1 MDNIYKSK
9 RMIHEE
15 YSDIPLT
22 DEDKFKYCLPLK
34 FNCKDEKCQSEIIL
48 KNIIIETV
56 IQAFFSF
63 IYIYF
68 FIYLL
73 FIVKFYSL
81 QEINYRLLPVQ
92 IQIVRYHHGHM
103 FI

>member
-1 MDNIYKSK
+1 MLIGVDNIYKSK

-56 IQAFFSF
+56 NQYKHFSLLY
-63 IYIYF
+63 IYIYIF
-68 FIYLL
+68 FYLFVIY
-73 FIVKFYSL
+73 
-81 QEINYRLLPVQ
+81 
-92 IQIVRYHHGHM
+92 
-103 FI
+103 